1 MHATQRKSNYIST
14 PALIGAAQ
22 RTYVS
27 EIRNALA
34 ERGYDDMPRTAY
46 RIVSALSESEASVQD
61 LADRLA
67 ISKQAASR
75 LAETLVQ
82 RGYCE
87 RQPDPNDRRRMLLL
101 LTGRGRS
108 AAREVRAAVKA
119 VDRMLTRHVGE
130 HDVGTTRATL
140 GALTVIGRKELP
152 DRSAGRVRAR

>member
-1 MHATQRKSNYIST
+1 MHATQGKSNYIST

-34 ERGYDDMPRTAY
+34 KRGYDDMPRTAY
-46 RIVSALSESEASVQD
+46 RIVSALAESEASVQD
-61 LADRLA
+61 LASRLA

-75 LAETLVQ
+75 LVETLVQ

-87 RQPDPNDRRRMLLL
+87 RRPDLKDRRRMLLL
-101 LTGRGRS
+101 LTRRGRS
-108 AAREVRAAVKA
+108 AAQEVRTAVKA
-119 VDRMLTRHVGE
+119 VDALLTRHVGK

-152 DRSAGRVRAR
+152 DRSASRVRM